1 MIKVNA
7 TRTWRVAA
15 LTTVAMTAFAA
26 NSLLC
31 RLALRAGHIDP
42 ASFTSLRLVSGAAA
56 LWLLLRLKGG
66 GQSRAGDWRSAA
78 ALVVYAAAFSFAYV
92 SLGVGVG
99 ALLLFGAVQATMLA
113 AGYRGGE
120 RAGPMQSLGLALSVA
135 GLVFLVM
142 PGLAAPAPLGAAL
155 MLVAGVAWGMYSL
168 RGRGIGDA
176 SRATAGNFLRAAP
189 LALVFNL
196 PFLPR
201 LHVETLGVIY
211 ALASGAL
218 ASGLGY
224 VVWYAALKGLT
235 ATRAAIVQLSV
246 PVIAAFGGVLL
257 LDETVTPRLLVSSCA
272 ILGGVTLAV
281 LGKQRRVL

>member
-1 MIKVNA
+1 MKLNA
-7 TRTWRVAA
+7 TRAWGVAA
-15 LTTVAMTAFAA
+15 LTVVAMTAFAA

-31 RLALRAGHIDP
+31 RLALRSELIDP
-42 ASFTSLRLVSGAAA
+42 ASFTSLRLLSGAAV
-56 LWLLLRLKGG
+56 LWLLLRLRGG
-66 GQSRAGDWRSAA
+66 GRGRAGDWRSAA
-78 ALVVYAAAFSFAYV
+78 ALFVYAAGFSFAYV

-120 RAGPMQSLGLALSVA
+120 RAGPLQSLGLALSVA

-142 PGLAAPAPLGAAL
+142 PGLSAPAPLGAAL
-155 MLVAGVAWGMYSL
+155 MLAAGIAWGVYSL
-168 RGRGIGDA
+168 RGRGNATDPA
-176 SRATAGNFLRAAP
+176 LATAGNFLRAAP
-189 LALVFNL
+189 LALAFNL

-201 LHVETLGVIY
+201 LHAETAGVIY

-224 VVWYAALKGLT
+224 VIWYAALKGLT

-246 PVIAAFGGVLL
+246 PALAAFGGVLL
-257 LDETVTPRLLVSSCA
+257 LDETVTSRLLIASGA
-272 ILGGVTLAV
+272 ILGGVALAV
-281 LGKQRRVL
+281 LGKQRRV